1 MSRRFRVPPAGE
13 PVPLARLASLLTPG
27 DAAIRLAG
35 ALAELVGLAGP
46 VELHVS
52 GRAAL
57 RAALVRLARETGRQ
71 EVVVPAYT
79 CWSVPASVVAA
90 GLQVRLVDVDAAGRI
105 DLEDLK
111 RQPLER
117 SVAVVVCNL
126 YGVPEP
132 AAPVRALA
140 AAAGAAV
147 VDDAAQSLAACG
159 GDGPVGGRGDV
170 ALLSFAR
177 GKPLSALGGGAL
189 VWRNAGDAAE
199 IPPAPAP
206 ARWGALLRALAANAA
221 LSPRVFGWLAAVPAL
236 HVGATIYDPGFPQ
249 GGIDS
254 ASLALAAAGVEDVAF
269 AGARRAARALALAER
284 VAAESRFE
292 PLVAAPGERGVY
304 PRLALRAPN
313 AGARARALEALASF
327 GASASYPDALDRVT
341 PLAPHLVERRACAGA
356 RSLAAR
362 ILTLPTHAAAQRQA
376 ERMLRALGDA
386 A

>member
-1 MSRRFRVPPAGE
+1 MNRRFRVPPAGE
-13 PVPLARLASLLTPG
+13 PVPLARLASLLAPG
-27 DAAIRLAG
+27 DAANRLAG

-52 GRAAL
+52 GRDAL
-57 RAALVRLARETGRQ
+57 RAALVRLAAERGRQ

-90 GLQVRLVDVDAAGRI
+90 GLRVRLVDVDAAGRI
-105 DLEDLK
+105 DLQDLR

-117 SVAVVVCNL
+117 TAAVVVCNL

-132 AAPVRALA
+132 VAPVHALA

-147 VDDAAQSLAACG
+147 VDDAAQSLAAG
-159 GDGPVGGRGDV
+159 AGDGPVGGRGDV

-177 GKPLSALGGGAL
+177 GKPLSGLGGGAL
-189 VWRNAGDAAE
+189 VWRAAGASAE
-199 IPPAPAP
+199 VPPAP

-236 HVGATIYDPGFPQ
+236 HVGATIYDPVFPR
-249 GGIDS
+249 GPIAP
-254 ASLALAAAGVEDVAF
+254 ASLALAAAGVADVA
-269 AGARRAARALALAER
+269 AAAARRAERALALAER

-304 PRLALRAPN
+304 PRLAVRAPN
-313 AGARARALEALASF
+313 AGARVRALEALASF
-327 GASASYPDALDRVT
+327 GASPSYPDALDRVT
-341 PLAPHLVERRACAGA
+341 PLAPHLVERRSCAGA
-356 RSLAAR
+356 RALAAR
-362 ILTLPTHAAAQRQA
+362 ILTLPTHADA
-376 ERMLRALGDA
+376 ERYVECIVRALGDA